1 MTDTAASPALR
12 AAFAVATAVMVGLWA
27 WSLVPPVANG
37 GNPNEDGFC
46 YVPVFYTT
54 LVCLPAA
61 AFLAAGAWTGQ
72 GRAVVRAR
80 KALLLAGGITV
91 LIASFL
97 IVQHVANSN
106 DGKVFGIQIGM
117 TSVESGRLPL
127 L

>member
-1 MTDTAASPALR
+1 MTDTTASPAQR
-12 AAFAVATAVMVGLWA
+12 AAFAIATAVMVGLWG
-27 WSLVPPVANG
+27 WSLAPPVASWG
-37 GNPNEDGFC
+37 YPNEDGLS

-61 AFLAAGAWTGQ
+61 VCLAVGAWTGQ

-80 KALLLAGGITV
+80 KALFIAGGMTV

-117 TSVESGRLPL
+117 TAGKSGRLTAL
-127 L
+127 